1 MKITAMRLLAGLLLA
16 GPLPARSF
24 LSTVNRR
31 ALPTALNRE
40 RRTMMILASGAEG
53 LESLKVAQLK
63 EMVRGALRSHC

>member
-16 GPLPARSF
+16 GPSPARSF

-31 ALPTALNRE
+31 ALPVSLGRE
-40 RRTMMILASGAEG
+40 RRTMMILASGAESS

-63 EMVRGALRSHC
+63 EMVRGALAL